1 METKGKRIEKRAL
14 SLEEFKHLA
23 QPEVW
28 RQLKV
33 DAASGKTFSAC
44 HVAIFEKTGIWV
56 EELVPIFKKLD
67 ANLAV

>member
-1 METKGKRIEKRAL
+1 MKKNIKKREM

-28 RQLKV
+28 NALKA
-33 DAASGKTFSAC
+33 DAISGKSFTAC
-44 HVAIFEKTGIWV
+44 HCKIFEKTGIWV

-67 ANLAV
+67 ANLAVK